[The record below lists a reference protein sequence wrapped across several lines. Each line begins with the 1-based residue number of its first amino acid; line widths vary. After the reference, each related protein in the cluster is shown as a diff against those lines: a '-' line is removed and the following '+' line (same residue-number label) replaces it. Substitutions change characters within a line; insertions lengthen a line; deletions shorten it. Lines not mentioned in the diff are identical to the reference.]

1 MGGCAHSLMTAMTL
15 STNSCSIIARRFA
28 HGSRGF
34 GAPRRLLEASAKREG
49 EGEARKAEEIRR
61 EGDDGAQRT
70 GTETAKPKEGGGLG
84 RFGPTYFR
92 SRIVWKEKIKVGNN
106 LVRGIHRPRGCEHDM
121 WAMLGD
127 HGPRAGCLI
136 GSCCVTWKVSLSRGA
151 LFDPLYATTKG
162 ALIGIAL

>member
-28 HGSRGF
+28 NGSRGF

-70 GTETAKPKEGGGLG
+70 GTETAKPKEGGGLR

-92 SRIVWKEKIKVGNN
+92 SRIVWKGKIKVGNN

-151 LFDPLYATTKG
+151 LFDPLYATAKG
-162 ALIGIAL
+162 RL